1 MVSYQVLPRSQ
12 LIFPSKTWFFGIYL
26 NFQWQKSPKNQY
38 PPHSKSKSHQINS
51 IKSCSSRSFQQHQR
65 HIPIPLKFSAPIL
78 FIFNEEIIQYSKT
91 FAPQVQ
97 THVTKP
103 MHPSSLRAF
112 QRHHEHDLK
121 HPIWWISYLQNK
133 TKQTT
138 FLHR

>member
-1 MVSYQVLPRSQ
+1 
-12 LIFPSKTWFFGIYL
+12 
-26 NFQWQKSPKNQY
+26 
-38 PPHSKSKSHQINS
+38 
-51 IKSCSSRSFQQHQR
+51 
-65 HIPIPLKFSAPIL
+65 
-78 FIFNEEIIQYSKT
+78 
-91 FAPQVQ
+91 
-97 THVTKP
+97 